1 MTLAQKLYLLCYS
14 VPREKFPLDDIQG
27 RGQLLRA
34 GALTELAR
42 TGHLDATGGKVRRL
56 PGTPPQDPFA
66 AAVWQ
71 DLPEDTPRGWL
82 KFLHDKAHTAET
94 PVRDQLADA
103 GRVTVSREK
112 KLGLVPFDRVGVVHP
127 EEVRAVQDQARSG
140 VLDGGAP
147 PEALTDE
154 LAMAVFAVELEL
166 SPVWSKEDRR
176 NHRAEL
182 TAYAA
187 RYDAFVPG
195 LRKALRDS
203 YLASRAVGGGW
214 SA

>member
-1 MTLAQKLYLLCYS
+1 M
-14 VPREKFPLDDIQG
+14 
-27 RGQLLRA
+27 
-34 GALTELAR
+34 
-42 TGHLDATGGKVRRL
+42 
-56 PGTPPQDPFA
+56 
-66 AAVWQ
+66 
-71 DLPEDTPRGWL
+71 
-82 KFLHDKAHTAET
+82 
-94 PVRDQLADA
+94 ADA
-103 GRVTVSREK
+103 GRVTISREK

-140 VLDGGAP
+140 VVDGAP

-187 RYDAFVPG
+187 RYDALVPG